1 MKKIVVLFLFCSQI
15 AVGSDGYWAKT
26 GHRVVGEIAQ
36 EYISGKTKRAL
47 KELLGTESLAEVA
60 NFADEI
66 KSDTTYRK
74 FGAWHYVNYPLDKKY
89 HEVTPSKF
97 GDIVQAIAA
106 CQQKVSNKNLPR
118 TERSFYLKFLIHLIG
133 DLHQPM
139 HAGRAEDRG
148 GNDVQLQ
155 WFDTGTNLHRVWDGD
170 MINSYGMS
178 FSELADRLSRL
189 NRKEVRALQA
199 GSVLDWLEESH
210 EIAGRIYGGVTTGE
224 KLMFRYSYLWW
235 PTVEDRLQKGGV
247 RLAKVLNE
255 LIK

>member
-1 MKKIVVLFLFCSQI
+1 M
-15 AVGSDGYWAKT
+15 AVASDGYWAKT

-36 EYISGKTKRAL
+36 EYINGKTKRAL

-66 KSDTTYRK
+66 KSDTIYRK

-106 CQQKVSNKNLPR
+106 CQQKVSDKNLPQS
-118 TERSFYLKFLIHLIG
+118 ERSFYLKFLIHLIG

-148 GNDVQLQ
+148 GNDIQLQ

-170 MINSYGMS
+170 MINFNGMS

-189 NRKEVRALQA
+189 NRKKVRALQA
-199 GSVLDWLEESH
+199 GSVVDWLEESH
-210 EIAGRIYGGVTTGE
+210 EIAGRIYSGVNTGE
-224 KLMFRYSYLWW
+224 KLRFRYSYIWW
-235 PTVEDRLQKGGV
+235 PTVEDQLQKGGV

-255 LIK
+255 LFR